1 MLKNHFKFSS
11 FYLPGSTVTRP
22 LRRNITTGRIE
33 TERTPLLSN
42 QESSDDSGT
51 FPRPAVDVVSS
62 KYLEVSHEHDSNQT
76 IDRAERGSMS
86 TIGSFNT
93 SCDGGDRT
101 SRKSF
106 NVSMNNYVAD
116 FTDSNDV
123 GRSETS
129 STRKTPV
136 SAGNISDTDITE
148 SSNVSGTAEGQLI
161 DFASETVGNTNG
173 ATESVSGTQV
183 VQTSSDVKDD
193 PPT

>member
-62 KYLEVSHEHDSNQT
+62 KYLEGSHEHDSYQT
-76 IDRAERGSMS
+76 IDRAERGSVS

-116 FTDSNDV
+116 FTDGNDV